1 MADKSRDYEAE
12 LRVIMDALS
21 EHVAEASDDEVITEM
36 REAGEDP
43 ATVAERVRDILSR
56 AVTAFEQQR
65 LREAE
70 NAYERRVRAIRER
83 RYQVPETP
91 ERRRELLTLVMTRKP
106 QLGAALVTLQ
116 NREFKNLTDADI
128 QSCLQQLGA
137 IGVLDE
143 FEGSGER

>member
-83 RYQVPETP
+83 QYRVPETP
-91 ERRRELLTLVMTRKP
+91 ERRRELLTLASLRDQVCCK
-106 QLGAALVTLQ
+106 
-116 NREFKNLTDADI
+116 
-128 QSCLQQLGA
+128 
-137 IGVLDE
+137 
-143 FEGSGER
+143 